1 VNRSI
6 YELSLLEVALSLL
19 PLAVVLGVLHFWR
32 VEVRSTLYAT
42 ARMLAQ
48 LALVGY
54 VLKLVLTSD
63 LPILVLAMFLAMV
76 AIAAWISLRPIP
88 EQRRRQ
94 LVRAFVALLAVTAP
108 ILALLLFAVIRPE
121 PWYLPSYSIPLAGMV
136 VANAMNILSLAAERH
151 HKECA
156 SGVPQA
162 EARRAALRAA
172 LIPPTNTFLAVG
184 LVALPGMMTGQILAG
199 IDPLIAA
206 RYQIMIMAAVYSAGS
221 LSAALFLV
229 LQRPPTVVPTGST

>member
-6 YELSLLEVALSLL
+6 YQLSLLDVGLSLL
-19 PLAVVLGVLHFWR
+19 PLVAVLVVLYSWR
-32 VEVRSTLYAT
+32 VEVRGTLYAT
-42 ARMLAQ
+42 ARMLGQ

-63 LPILVLAMFLAMV
+63 VPSLVVAIFVLMV
-76 AIAAWISLRPIP
+76 AIAAWIALRPIANH
-88 EQRRRQ
+88 RRQ
-94 LVRAFVALLAVTAP
+94 LLPHAFLALLTTTLP
-108 ILALLLFAVIRPE
+108 ILALLLFVVIRPK

-136 VANAMNILSLAAERH
+136 VANAMNVLSLAAERH
-151 HKECA
+151 DKER
-156 SGVPQA
+156 SGGAV
-162 EARRAALRAA
+162 ELDARRAALRAA

-184 LVALPGMMTGQILAG
+184 LVSLPGMMTGQILAG

-206 RYQIMIMAAVYSAGS
+206 RYQIMIMAAVYSAGA

-229 LQRPPTVVPTGST
+229 LRHRAAAVPA